1 MESKTMTTMTIAD
14 ILSAING
21 SNNSFARSIADQIRA
36 GRRLSERQVIAIT
49 DFIQK
54 QRKPETVTVTITL
67 PSIRKAFD
75 VAIEGGVKKPIL
87 RVGEYTFK
95 AAPEGGK
102 NPGAIYVTLE
112 NLWIGTIDQTGQ
124 WKRGRQGE
132 EAHEVDMMEIDRN
145 PVEALQKHGRQTGFC
160 GICGRVL
167 TDPVS
172 VREGIGPICKS
183 KWGM

>member
-1 MESKTMTTMTIAD
+1 MTTMTTAD

-21 SNNSFARSIADQIRA
+21 STNAFAQSIAAQIRA
-36 GRRLSERQVIAIT
+36 GRRLSERQVSAIT
-49 DFIQK
+49 DFIARQK
-54 QRKPETVTVTITL
+54 QSKPAAVTKITL

-75 VAIEGGVKKPIL
+75 VAISGGVRKPIL

-95 AAPEGGK
+95 AAPEGGR
-102 NPGAIYVTLE
+102 NPGSIYVTLE
-112 NLWIGTIDQTGQ
+112 HLWIGTIDQTGE

-132 EAHEVDMMEIDRN
+132 ESHEADIMAIDRD
-145 PVEALQKHGRQTGFC
+145 PVEALQKHGRRTGFC

-172 VREGIGPICKS
+172 VSEGIGPICKS